1 MPKIPETS
9 EPLQIREALRLSR
22 YSCRG
27 FGSSGGRYDLVVTN
41 VSTGVPGSII
51 FSHLPKNA
59 GFGGD
64 EGKRRASTLF

>member
-27 FGSSGGRYDLVVTN
+27 FGSSGGRYDN